1 MVLVVG
7 DGVVVGIHA
16 DTVGEHLLLVVEEGV
31 GAEVVGVVHT
41 LVHCRPARGRLV
53 RKASHAV
60 GRRGGGGGGGMDG
73 GGC

>member
-31 GAEVVGVVHT
+31 GAEVVGVVHA
-41 LVHCRPARGRLV
+41 LVHCRPARSRLV
-53 RKASHAV
+53 RKASH
-60 GRRGGGGGGGMDG
+60 GGGGGGGVDG